1 MWFQDDIEVH
11 LQSLL
16 YQGSVP
22 VVCVFIYGAFCVV
35 RVVGNDGVKYGI
47 GSSDGNCDN
56 GPVRW

>member
-1 MWFQDDIEVH
+1 MH

-47 GSSDGNCDN
+47 GSSHGNCDN
-56 GPVRW
+56 GPVR